1 MYNFTGIFRVTSICS
16 NVALI
21 CIESKS
27 YDFSVLVFVLLFCTF
42 LTVHV
47 LLLYYLIQQH
57 NAAVFGSWSFSY
69 STVQSPVLR
78 IRKPVFYI
86 THQEIFADEVI
97 KGLISLWIWMLR
109 NLIQYNWIYSEVK
122 NYPNTQSHISENYQN
137 YCLIRSIYTYK

>member
-27 YDFSVLVFVLLFCTF
+27 YDFSVLVFVLLFCMF

-97 KGLISLWIWMLR
+97 KGLISSWIWMLR
-109 NLIQYNWIYSEVK
+109 NLIQYNWISSEAK
-122 NYPNTQSHISENYQN
+122 NYPNAQSYNCQN
-137 YCLIRSIYTYK
+137 